1 MLCNLHK
8 LCTSLTEFSYAK
20 HKFRYIQC
28 STLVKRFHGRKTIAF
43 RNDDDGDDDQRN
55 IYHKAKSSLENGGAQ

>member
-1 MLCNLHK
+1 MLN
-8 LCTSLTEFSYAK
+8 TNFA
-20 HKFRYIQC
+20 
-28 STLVKRFHGRKTIAF
+28 TLVKRFHGRKTIAF